1 MKLKLTYR
9 IAALCALTLGSFG
22 LSGPAQA
29 ATNPAYS
36 PVSTFCNNPVNLSL
50 VAAPGGNGLLGQT
63 LSSLGLGGGG
73 GYTGTGGAGSST
85 PSQDGTPTGGAGGTA
100 STTNDQE
107 VSNNRCGRSVD
118 VTDTRTV
125 ENTADDGS
133 QQTIQPSS

>member
-1 MKLKLTYR
+1 MKLTHR
-9 IAALCALTLGSFG
+9 IAALCVLTLGSFG
-22 LSGPAQA
+22 LSGEALAAAQTA
-29 ATNPAYS
+29 QM

-107 VSNNRCGRSVD
+107 VDNNRCGRSVD
-118 VTDTRTV
+118 VTSTHTV
-125 ENTADDGS
+125 DNTTDNGS
-133 QQTIQPSS
+133 QQTVEPGQ